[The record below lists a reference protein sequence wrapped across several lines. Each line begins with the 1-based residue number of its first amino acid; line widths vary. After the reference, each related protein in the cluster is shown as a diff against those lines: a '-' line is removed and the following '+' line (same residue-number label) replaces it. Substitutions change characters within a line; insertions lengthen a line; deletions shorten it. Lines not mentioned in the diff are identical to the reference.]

1 MNKHLR
7 IGAALAIALTALPF
21 SHTPAAENKPLV
33 VARDMDLNSLDP
45 ARALCDTC
53 QIYLAA
59 TYETLVT
66 VDANNQIVPLLAKSW
81 DVDNQQMHYVFH
93 LADQAVFSDGTPVT
107 AKDVKF
113 SFQRL
118 INLKAGP
125 SFYVDDV
132 KAVNVLDDHTVAIDL
147 KAPDSAFL
155 GILAA
160 TFIGITNSAE
170 AMAHGAS
177 DADDAA
183 TKDTA
188 EPWFLTHSAG
198 SGPYVLSSYKPNDEL
213 RLTRNPKYLRKP
225 APISDVVLRQVKDA
239 VAQSQMLENGGAD
252 IAMQVDPD
260 TAKSVHSP
268 DVVILSAP
276 SFNFIY
282 LALSPGAK
290 GTKVQLGPDVREAV
304 AAALDYKGIIDVTLG
319 GQGRPIAT
327 PIPLGFPGGDGH
339 KVPVQDL
346 PRAKQL
352 MAKAGLSS
360 GLDIT
365 AKFAAVNSYGVDFS
379 LLMQKIQQ
387 DLAQINIRLHLQPMP
402 FPVWQQN
409 VNGDGI
415 PMTIGFFSPDCFCTT
430 EYVKFFAMMPGTVW
444 ARRAGAKNDP
454 SLINPREAELYA
466 KALASSG
473 EAMQKFYF
481 DIGEE
486 MIKDRVIIPLLSP
499 NQILAYRK
507 DIEGVRAS
515 TCCILEVEG
524 ISRK

>member
-1 MNKHLR
+1 MKRLLR
-7 IGAALAIALTALPF
+7 IGAALAFALAALPF
-21 SHTPAAENKPLV
+21 GHTLAAENKPLV

-45 ARALCDTC
+45 GRALCDTC

-66 VDANNQIVPLLAKSW
+66 LDANNQIVPLLAKSW

-132 KAVNVLDDHTVAIDL
+132 KAVNVVDDHTVAIDL
-147 KAPDSAFL
+147 KAPNSSFL

-213 RLTRNPKYLRKP
+213 RLTRNPKYWRNP
-225 APISDVVLRQVKDA
+225 APINDVVLRQVKDS
-239 VAQSQMLENGGAD
+239 VTQSQMLENGGAD

-268 DVVILSAP
+268 DVVIRSAP

-290 GTKVQLGPDVREAV
+290 GTKGQLSPDVRQAV

-319 GQGRPIAT
+319 GEGRPIAT

-352 MAKAGLSS
+352 MAKVGLSS

-365 AKFAAVNSYGVDFS
+365 AMFAAVNSYGVDFS

-415 PMTIGFFSPDCFCTT
+415 PITIGFFAPDCFCTT
-430 EYVKFFAMMPGTVW
+430 EYVKFFAMMPDTVW
-444 ARRAGAKNDP
+444 ARRSGAKNDP
-454 SLINPREAELYA
+454 SIFNQREVDLYA

-481 DIGEE
+481 DVGEE
-486 MIKDRVIIPLLSP
+486 MIKDRIIIPLLSP

-515 TCCILEVEG
+515 TCCILEVVH

>member
-1 MNKHLR
+1 MKR
-7 IGAALAIALTALPF
+7 RQWIGSVLAIALAALPLIR
-21 SHTPAAENKPLV
+21 TAADENKPLV

-45 ARALCDTC
+45 GRALCDTC

-66 VDANNQIVPLLAKSW
+66 LDANNQIVPLLAKSW
-81 DVDNQQMHYVFH
+81 DVDNQQTHYVFH
-93 LADQAVFSDGTPVT
+93 LADNAVFSDGTPVT

-132 KAVNVLDDHTVAIDL
+132 KTVTVVDDHTVAIDL

-170 AMAHGAS
+170 AMQHGAS

-188 EPWFLTHSAG
+188 EPWFLAHSAG
-198 SGPYVLSSYKPNDEL
+198 SGPYVLTSYRPNDEL
-213 RLTRNPKYLRKP
+213 RLTRNPKYWRKP
-225 APISDVVLRQVKDA
+225 APINEVVLRETKDA

-268 DVVILSAP
+268 DVVIRGAP
-276 SFNFIY
+276 SFNFLY

-290 GTKVQLGPDVREAV
+290 GNKVPLAPDVREAV
-304 AAALDYKGIIDVTLG
+304 ADALDYNGIIDVTVA
-319 GQGRPIAT
+319 GQGRRIAV

-339 KVPVQDL
+339 KLPVQDL

-352 MAKAGLSS
+352 LAKAGLSS
-360 GLDIT
+360 GFDIT

-402 FPVWQQN
+402 FPIWQQN

-415 PMTIGFFSPDCFCTT
+415 PLTIGFFAPDCFCTT

-444 ARRAGAKNDP
+444 ARRAGAKNEP
-454 SLINPREAELYA
+454 SMFNPREAELYA

-473 EAMQKFYF
+473 EAMQKAYF

-486 MIKDRVIIPLLSP
+486 MIKDRIIIPLLSP

-515 TCCILEVEG
+515 TCCILEVAG
-524 ISRK
+524 VSRK